1 MNLTLLGVGFSYIRK
16 HALQSFLLILGI
28 ALGVAL
34 VTSVDLAN
42 KSASLSFSLSTEAF
56 SGGATHRITGRSG
69 SVDERVYAEL
79 VTEGINNAAPYV
91 EDYVNVPGF
100 DGRTLRLIGIDPFSS
115 LNSGQGIL
123 GNDLPPETFSSLLT
137 MPNTVLISTALADRE
152 GLSKGDKLQIEYGS
166 DTREVLVIG
175 LIEPQKS
182 GSVSGLDGVLVSDIS
197 TAQELLNKT
206 GQLTHIDLSID
217 DQTRQGLLRLTQIRN
232 TLPEGVDIERV
243 DQVSKSAG
251 NMTRAFELNLMTL
264 SLLAL
269 FVGLFL
275 IYNAVIFSVLSRRH
289 TFAVLRA
296 LGATGPE
303 IFKTVLTE
311 TLTLGL
317 IGSLLGLLFGILLG
331 RGILGLVT
339 STINDLYFTLTVT
352 EFTVSPYTI
361 IKGLLLGI
369 TASVVAGVVPAY
381 EASRVKPAGALTR
394 STLER
399 LVLRSLKPLSFA
411 GVGFIAAG
419 LSLIYYP
426 SDSLSLGLI
435 SVFFI
440 LLGSSLLVPFI
451 TRLLMKLFSY
461 LGGSIGVIAQMAPRN
476 VVRSLSRTGVAI
488 ASLTVAVS
496 VILSV
501 GIMIGSF
508 RVTVV
513 SWLDN
518 TLNADIFISGASQ
531 NVSSNTG
538 LDPVIYSEVAR
549 FPGIDKVASARRRR
563 LRSPEYGPFNLLAV
577 TEDIASENK
586 KFIWNESER
595 GEIWEKLLQGSVLVS
610 ESFAYRNGI
619 KPGLGQTVGLTTDR
633 GVKEFKVAGIYY
645 DYSYQTGVVLM
656 ADTVYRTFWN
666 DELINSLA
674 ADVAPD
680 EDPEKIARGL
690 TSALSQKYNVYVRSN
705 QALKESAL
713 NTFDHTFKVTSALR
727 ILVVVVAFIGVL
739 SSLMALQ
746 LGRVKEFGVLRAIGM
761 TVTQLRRMMFLENA
775 LIGVTAGLLSIPV
788 GLLLSYLLIYVV
800 NLRSFGWTV
809 ALVLKPSFLIEGLSV
824 SIIAALAA
832 GVYPAL
838 VIDRENAA
846 RLLREE

>member
-16 HALQSFLLILGI
+16 HALQSFLLVLGI

-42 KSASLSFSLSTEAF
+42 KSAALSFSLSTEAF
-56 SGGATHRITGRSG
+56 SGGATHRISGRNG
-69 SVDERVYAEL
+69 SVDERVYVEL
-79 VTEGINNAAPYV
+79 IKRGINNTVPYI
-91 EDYVNVPGF
+91 EDYVNAPEL

-115 LNSGQGIL
+115 LNSSESIL
-123 GNDLPPETFSSLLT
+123 SQDLPPETFTSLLT
-137 MPNTVLISTALADRE
+137 EPGAVLVPGSLSDSE
-152 GLSKGDKLQIEYGS
+152 GISKGDVLQISYGS
-166 DTREVLVIG
+166 VMDKVQVIG
-175 LIEPQKS
+175 FIEPESS
-182 GSVSGLDGVLVSDIS
+182 GRAIGIDGIIVSDIS
-197 TAQELLNKT
+197 TAQELLNTT
-206 GQLTHIDLSID
+206 GRLTHIDLAID
-217 DQTRQGLLRLTQIRN
+217 DQTRQGVLSLDQIQN
-232 TLPEGVDIERV
+232 ILPEGVDIDRI
-243 DQVSKSAG
+243 DQVSKSAES
-251 NMTRAFELNLMTL
+251 MTRAFELNLTTL

-296 LGATGPE
+296 LGVTGPE
-303 IFKTVLTE
+303 IFKTVLIE
-311 TLTLGL
+311 TLMLGL
-317 IGSLLGLLFGILLG
+317 IGSLLGLFFGILLG
-331 RGILGLVT
+331 KGILGLVT

-352 EFTVSPYTI
+352 DFTVSPYTM

-369 TASVVAGVVPAY
+369 MASVIAGVVPAY
-381 EASRVKPAGALTR
+381 EASRVKPAGALSR
-394 STLER
+394 STLES
-399 LVLRSLKPLSFA
+399 LVLKSLKPLSFA
-411 GVGFIAAG
+411 GAGFITAG
-419 LSLIYYP
+419 LLLIYIP

-440 LLGSSLLVPFI
+440 LLGSSLLVPII
-451 TRLLMKLFSY
+451 TRVLMNLFSY

-508 RVTVV
+508 RVTVI

-518 TLNADIFISGASQ
+518 TLNADIFISASSQ
-531 NVSSNTG
+531 NVSSNIG
-538 LDPVIYSEVAR
+538 LDPAIYSDVVR
-549 FPGIDKVASARRRR
+549 TPGIDKVATARR
-563 LRSPEYGPFNLLAV
+563 LKLTSPDYGPFNLLAV

-586 KFIWNESER
+586 KFIWSTASPV
-595 GEIWEKLLQGSVLVS
+595 EIWESLLKDSVLVS
-610 ESFAYRNGI
+610 ESFAYRNDI
-619 KPGLGQTVGLTTDR
+619 QPGPGQTIELLTDK

-656 ADTVYRTFWN
+656 SDTLYRSLW
-666 DELINSLA
+666 DDVLINSLA
-674 ADVAPD
+674 ASVASE
-680 EDPEKIARGL
+680 EDSAEIAREL
-690 TSALSQKYNVYVRSN
+690 TNVISEKYNVRVRSN

-713 NTFDHTFKVTSALR
+713 NTFDRTFKVTGALR

-761 TVTQLRRMMFLENA
+761 TVTQLRKMTFLENA
-775 LIGVTAGLLSIPV
+775 LIGLTAGLLSIPV
-788 GLLLSYLLIYVV
+788 GLLLSYLLIHVV
-800 NLRSFGWTV
+800 NLRSFGWTID
-809 ALVLKPSFLIEGLSV
+809 LVLQPRFFIEGLAV

-838 VIDRENAA
+838 VIDREDTA

>member
-16 HALQSFLLILGI
+16 HALQSFLLVLGI

-42 KSASLSFSLSTEAF
+42 KSAALSFSLSTEAF
-56 SGGATHRITGRSG
+56 SGGATHRITGRNG
-69 SVDERVYAEL
+69 SVDERVYVEL
-79 VTEGINNAAPYV
+79 IIGGINNAAPYV

-100 DGRTLRLIGIDPFSS
+100 DGRTLRLVGIDPFSG
-115 LNSGQGIL
+115 LNSGYGIF
-123 GNDLPPETFSSLLT
+123 DESLPPETFSSLLT
-137 MPNTVLISTALADRE
+137 TPGTVLISAALADRE
-152 GLSKGDKLQIEYGS
+152 GLSKGDRIQIEYGS

-182 GSVSGLDGVLVSDIS
+182 GGMNGLDGVLVSDIS

-206 GQLTHIDLSID
+206 GRLTYIDLNLGDGAQESN
-217 DQTRQGLLRLTQIRN
+217 LLLAKIHN
-232 TLPEGVDIERV
+232 ILPEGVDMERI

-251 NMTRAFELNLMTL
+251 SMTRAFELNLMTL

-296 LGATGPE
+296 LGVTGPE
-303 IFKTVLTE
+303 IFRTVLIE
-311 TLTLGL
+311 TLVLGL
-317 IGSLLGLLFGILLG
+317 IGSLLGLLLGVLLG

-352 EFTVSPYTI
+352 GFIVSPYTI
-361 IKGLLLGI
+361 IKGFLLGI
-369 TASVVAGVVPAY
+369 TASLIAGVVPAY
-381 EASRVKPAGALTR
+381 EASRVKPAGALIR
-394 STLER
+394 STLES

-411 GVGFIAAG
+411 GAGFIAAG
-419 LSLIYYP
+419 LLLIYFP
-426 SDSLSLGLI
+426 SDSLGLGLI

-461 LGGSIGVIAQMAPRN
+461 LGVSIGVIAQMAPRN
-476 VVRSLSRTGVAI
+476 VVRSLSRTGVAV

-496 VILSV
+496 VVLSV

-513 SWLDN
+513 TWLDN
-518 TLNADIFISGASQ
+518 TLNADIFISGASH

-538 LDPVIYSEVAR
+538 HDPAIYSEVAR
-549 FPGIDKVASARRRR
+549 FPGIDKVATARRLR
-563 LRSPEYGPFNLLAV
+563 LRSPEYGAFNLLAV
-577 TEDIASENK
+577 TEDIASGNK
-586 KFIWNESER
+586 KFIWRGSER
-595 GEIWEKLLQGSVLVS
+595 GEIWENLLQGSVLVS

-619 KPGLGQTVGLTTDR
+619 KPGYGNTLRLSTDR
-633 GVKEFKVAGIYY
+633 GIKEFKVAGIYY

-656 ADTVYRTFWN
+656 ADSVYRSFWE
-666 DELINSLA
+666 DKLVNSLA
-674 ADVAPD
+674 ANVIPG
-680 EDPEKIARGL
+680 EDPEKVAQGL
-690 TSALSQKYNVYVRSN
+690 TNALSQKYNVYVRSN

-713 NTFDHTFKVTSALR
+713 NTFDRTFKVTGALR

-761 TVTQLRRMMFLENA
+761 TVTQLRKMTFLENA
-775 LIGVTAGLLSIPV
+775 LIGVTAGLLSVPV

-809 ALVLKPSFLIEGLSV
+809 ALVVQPRFLIEGLVV
-824 SIIAALAA
+824 STIAALAA
-832 GVYPAL
+832 GIYPAL
-838 VIDRENAA
+838 VIDRGNAA